1 MLTWPP
7 GRCRIGGYRPGF
19 RCRPMLLLY
28 DVPLSPF
35 AQKVKMA
42 LVEKGLD
49 YDTRIPTLGAPDAD
63 FAAAI
68 PRHEVPPPLTVLSAS
83 FDSPVI
89 VGTLICTRL
98 LCGNGVSVGVGFG
111 VSTVLLKK

>member
-49 YDTRIPTLGAPDAD
+49 YDTRIPTLGAPDAA
-63 FAAAI
+63 FAAAR
-68 PRHEVPPPLTVLSAS
+68 PRHAVPALLAGAVAI
-83 FDSPVI
+83 FDSTVI
-89 VGTLICTRL
+89 LEYIAETRSEAWR
-98 LCGNGVSVGVGFG
+98 GWREWGR
-111 VSTVLLKK
+111 KWR